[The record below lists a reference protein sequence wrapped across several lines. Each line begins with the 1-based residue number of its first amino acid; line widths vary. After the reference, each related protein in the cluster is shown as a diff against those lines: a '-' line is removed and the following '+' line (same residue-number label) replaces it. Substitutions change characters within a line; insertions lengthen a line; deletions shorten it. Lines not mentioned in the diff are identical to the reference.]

1 MEDLM
6 ENIMDDDLIKRCS
19 NIVRGLS
26 MDAVQEANSGH
37 PGLPMG
43 MADAAVALWSN
54 VMKFDPLDPNWCNR
68 DRFVLSAGHGSML
81 LYALLHLS
89 GYDIDIN
96 SIKNF
101 RQLKSITPGH
111 PEFGH
116 TPGVDTTTGPLGQGL
131 ANAVGMAM
139 AERSLAAR
147 FNKPEYNLFDHYTYV
162 IVGDGCLMEGI
173 SHEACSFAGHNRLGR
188 LIVLWDNNSIT
199 IDGSTNI
206 STSDDVLNRFRSYG
220 WHTAEADGHSTKSVI
235 ASIRDSQK
243 NDEKPSLISCRTVI
257 GYGSPNRSG
266 KSKAHGEPLGVDEV
280 RLTKISLGLPD
291 SEKFYIDLEAI
302 SPLQEAAS
310 RGSEL
315 NKKWQIMLSEY
326 EQDYPEDA
334 SELKRSL
341 DNDFSI
347 SFDDVSTDFLEIES
361 IATRAA
367 SGKVLE
373 AIIPSMPNMIGGSA
387 DLTGSNNTF
396 VEGQEVFDPDN
407 FGGSYVNYGVREHA
421 MGSIMNGL
429 SLHGGIIPYGG
440 TFLVFSDY
448 MRPAIRLA
456 AMMGIQVVYVFT
468 HDSIGVGEDGPTHQP
483 VEHLMSLRTIPGLT
497 VIRPADAMETIE
509 AWKVALENTNRPTA
523 LLLTRQKLK
532 VLNNRCYK
540 GLRNTCNVNKGAYVI
555 RDSKKEPEAIIMGSG
570 SEVHIAL
577 EAAAILEGKGMDVR
591 VVSFPSFDLFD
602 RQNEQYKNSILN
614 AEVVRRVAIE
624 AGVSMGW
631 HRFVGNQGRIIAIDR
646 YGASA
651 PAEQVYEMLGLTVSN
666 VVSAVEEMM

>member
-1 MEDLM
+1 M

-199 IDGSTNI
+199 IDGSTDI

-243 NDEKPSLISCRTVI
+243 NDGKPSLISCKTVI

-280 RLTKISLGLPD
+280 RLTKNSLGLPD
-291 SEKFYIDLEAI
+291 SEKFYIDLESI
-302 SPLQEAAS
+302 VPLQEAAS
-310 RGSEL
+310 RGSES
-315 NKKWQIMLSEY
+315 NKKWKIMLSEY

-334 SELKRSL
+334 SELRRSL

-347 SFDDVSTDFLEIES
+347 SFDDVSSGFLEIES

-373 AIIPSMPNMIGGSA
+373 AIVPSMPNMIGGSA

-497 VIRPADAMETIE
+497 VIRPADAMETKE
-509 AWKVALENTNRPTA
+509 AWKVALENANGPTA

-532 VLNNRCYK
+532 VLNSKCYK
-540 GLRNTCNVNKGAYVI
+540 GLQNTYDVNKGAYVI
-555 RDSKKEPEAIIMGSG
+555 RDSKEDPEVIIMGSG

-577 EAAAILEGKGMDVR
+577 EAATILEGKGIDVR

-602 RQNEQYKNSILN
+602 KQNEQYKNSVLN
-614 AEVVRRVAIE
+614 AEAVRRVAIE

-631 HRFVGNQGRIIAIDR
+631 HRFVGDQGRIIAIDR

-651 PAEQVYEMLGLTVSN
+651 PAEQVYEMLGLTVTN
-666 VVSAVEEMM
+666 VVSTVEEMM

>member
-1 MEDLM
+1 M

-334 SELKRSL
+334 SELRRSL

-347 SFDDVSTDFLEIES
+347 SFDDVSSGFLEIES

-373 AIIPSMPNMIGGSA
+373 AIVPSMPNMIGGSA

>member
-1 MEDLM
+1 M
-6 ENIMDDDLIKRCS
+6 ENNIDDNLLKRCA

-54 VMKFDPLDPNWCNR
+54 VISFDPLDPNWYNR

-101 RQLKSITPGH
+101 RQLNSITPGH

-116 TPGVDTTTGPLGQGL
+116 TPGVDTTSGPLGQGL

-139 AERSLAAR
+139 AERWLAAR

-162 IVGDGCLMEGI
+162 IAGDGCLMEGI

-199 IDGSTNI
+199 IDGSTDI

-243 NDEKPSLISCRTVI
+243 NDGKPSLISCKTVI

-280 RLTKISLGLPD
+280 RLTKNSLGLPD
-291 SEKFYIDLEAI
+291 SEKFYIDLESI
-302 SPLQEAAS
+302 VPLQEAAS
-310 RGSEL
+310 RGSES
-315 NKKWQIMLSEY
+315 NKKWKIMLSEY

-334 SELKRSL
+334 SELRRSL

-347 SFDDVSTDFLEIES
+347 SFDDVSSGFLEIES

-373 AIIPSMPNMIGGSA
+373 AIVPSMPNMIGGSA

-651 PAEQVYEMLGLTVSN
+651 PAEQVYEMLGLTVTN
-666 VVSAVEEMM
+666 VVSTVEEMM

>member
-1 MEDLM
+1 M

>member
-1 MEDLM
+1 M
-6 ENIMDDDLIKRCS
+6 ENNIDDNLLKRCA

-54 VMKFDPLDPNWCNR
+54 VISFDPLDPNWYNR

-101 RQLKSITPGH
+101 RQLNSITPGH

-116 TPGVDTTTGPLGQGL
+116 TPGVDTTSGPLGQGL

-139 AERSLAAR
+139 AERWLAAR

-162 IVGDGCLMEGI
+162 IAGDGCLMEGI

-199 IDGSTNI
+199 IDGSTDI

-280 RLTKISLGLPD
+280 RLTKNSLGLPD
-291 SEKFYIDLEAI
+291 SEKFYIDLESI
-302 SPLQEAAS
+302 VPLQEAAS
-310 RGSEL
+310 RGSES
-315 NKKWQIMLSEY
+315 NKKWKIMLSEY

-334 SELKRSL
+334 SELRRSL

-347 SFDDVSTDFLEIES
+347 SFDDVSSGFLEIES

-373 AIIPSMPNMIGGSA
+373 AIVPSMPNMIGGSA

-497 VIRPADAMETIE
+497 VIRPADAMETKE
-509 AWKVALENTNRPTA
+509 AWKVALENANGPTA

-532 VLNNRCYK
+532 VLNSKCYK
-540 GLRNTCNVNKGAYVI
+540 GLQNTYDVNKGAYVI
-555 RDSKKEPEAIIMGSG
+555 RDSKEDPEVIIMGSG

-577 EAAAILEGKGMDVR
+577 EAATILEGKGIDVR

-602 RQNEQYKNSILN
+602 KQNEQYKNSVLN
-614 AEVVRRVAIE
+614 AEAVRRVAIE

-631 HRFVGNQGRIIAIDR
+631 HRFVGDQGRIIAIDR

-651 PAEQVYEMLGLTVSN
+651 PAEQVYEMLGLTVTN
-666 VVSAVEEMM
+666 VVSTVEEMM

>member
-1 MEDLM
+1 
-6 ENIMDDDLIKRCS
+6 MDDDLIKRCS

-497 VIRPADAMETIE
+497 VIRPADAMETKE
-509 AWKVALENTNRPTA
+509 AWKVALENANGPTA

-532 VLNNRCYK
+532 VLNSKCYK
-540 GLRNTCNVNKGAYVI
+540 GLQNTYDVNKGAYVI
-555 RDSKKEPEAIIMGSG
+555 RDSKEDPEVIIMGSG

-577 EAAAILEGKGMDVR
+577 EAATILEGKGIDVR

-602 RQNEQYKNSILN
+602 KQNEQYKNSVLN
-614 AEVVRRVAIE
+614 AEAVRRVAIE

-631 HRFVGNQGRIIAIDR
+631 HRFVGDQGRIIAIDR

-651 PAEQVYEMLGLTVSN
+651 PAEQVYEMLGLTVTN
-666 VVSAVEEMM
+666 VVSTVEEMM

>member
-1 MEDLM
+1 M
-6 ENIMDDDLIKRCS
+6 ENNIDDNLMKRCA

-54 VMKFDPLDPNWCNR
+54 VMSFDPLDPNWYNR

-139 AERSLAAR
+139 AERWLAAR

-162 IVGDGCLMEGI
+162 IAGDGCLMEGI

-199 IDGSTNI
+199 IDGSTDI

-243 NDEKPSLISCRTVI
+243 NDGKPSLISCKTVI

-266 KSKAHGEPLGVDEV
+266 KSKAHGEPLGVEEV
-280 RLTKISLGLPD
+280 RLTKNSLGLPD
-291 SEKFYIDLEAI
+291 SEKFYIDLESI
-302 SPLQEAAS
+302 VPLQEAAS
-310 RGSEL
+310 RGSES
-315 NKKWQIMLSEY
+315 NKKWKIMLSEY

-334 SELKRSL
+334 SELRRSL
-341 DNDFSI
+341 DNDFLI
-347 SFDDVSTDFLEIES
+347 SFDDVSSGFLEIES

-373 AIIPSMPNMIGGSA
+373 AIVPSMPNMIGGSA

-497 VIRPADAMETIE
+497 VIRPADAMETKE
-509 AWKVALENTNRPTA
+509 AWKVALENTNGPTA

-532 VLNNRCYK
+532 VLNSKCYK
-540 GLRNTCNVNKGAYVI
+540 GLQNTYDVNKGAYVI
-555 RDSKKEPEAIIMGSG
+555 RDSKEDPEVIIMGSG

-577 EAAAILEGKGMDVR
+577 EAATILEGKGIDVR

-602 RQNEQYKNSILN
+602 KQNEQYKNSVLN
-614 AEVVRRVAIE
+614 AEAVRRVAIE

-631 HRFVGNQGRIIAIDR
+631 HRFVGDQGRIIAIDR

-651 PAEQVYEMLGLTVSN
+651 PAEQVYEMLGLTVTN
-666 VVSAVEEMM
+666 VVSTVEEMM

>member
-1 MEDLM
+1 M
-6 ENIMDDDLIKRCS
+6 ENNIDDNLMKRCA

-54 VMKFDPLDPNWCNR
+54 VMSFDPLDPNWYNR

-139 AERSLAAR
+139 AERWLAAR

-162 IVGDGCLMEGI
+162 IAGDGCLMEGI

-199 IDGSTNI
+199 IDGSTDI

-243 NDEKPSLISCRTVI
+243 NDGKPSLISCKTVI

-266 KSKAHGEPLGVDEV
+266 KSKAHGEPLGVEEV
-280 RLTKISLGLPD
+280 RLTKNSLGLPD
-291 SEKFYIDLEAI
+291 SEKFYIDLESI
-302 SPLQEAAS
+302 VPLQEAAS
-310 RGSEL
+310 RGSES
-315 NKKWQIMLSEY
+315 NKKWKIMLSEY

-334 SELKRSL
+334 SELRRSL

-347 SFDDVSTDFLEIES
+347 SFDDVSSGFLEIES

-373 AIIPSMPNMIGGSA
+373 AIVPSMPNMIGGSA

-497 VIRPADAMETIE
+497 VIRPADAMETKE
-509 AWKVALENTNRPTA
+509 AWKVALENTNGPTA

-532 VLNNRCYK
+532 VLNSKCYK
-540 GLRNTCNVNKGAYVI
+540 GLQNTYDVNKGAYVI
-555 RDSKKEPEAIIMGSG
+555 RDSKEDPEVIIMGSG

-577 EAAAILEGKGMDVR
+577 EAATILEGKGIDVR

-602 RQNEQYKNSILN
+602 KQNEQYKNSVLN
-614 AEVVRRVAIE
+614 AEAVRRVAIE

-631 HRFVGNQGRIIAIDR
+631 HRFVGDQGRIIAIDR

-651 PAEQVYEMLGLTVSN
+651 PAEQVYEMLGLTVTN
-666 VVSAVEEMM
+666 VVSTVEEMM

>member
-1 MEDLM
+1 M

-243 NDEKPSLISCRTVI
+243 NDGKPSLISCKTVI

-280 RLTKISLGLPD
+280 RLTKNSLGLPD
-291 SEKFYIDLEAI
+291 SEKFYIDLESI
-302 SPLQEAAS
+302 VPLQEAAS
-310 RGSEL
+310 RGSES
-315 NKKWQIMLSEY
+315 NKKWKIMLSEY

-334 SELKRSL
+334 SELRRSL

-347 SFDDVSTDFLEIES
+347 SFDDVSSGFLEIES

-373 AIIPSMPNMIGGSA
+373 AIVPSMPNMIGGSA

-497 VIRPADAMETIE
+497 VIRPADAMETKE
-509 AWKVALENTNRPTA
+509 AWKVALENANGPTA

-532 VLNNRCYK
+532 VLNSKCYK
-540 GLRNTCNVNKGAYVI
+540 GLQNTYDVNKGAYVI
-555 RDSKKEPEAIIMGSG
+555 RDSKEDPEVIIMGSG

-577 EAAAILEGKGMDVR
+577 EAATILEGKGIDVR

-602 RQNEQYKNSILN
+602 KQNEQYKNSVLN
-614 AEVVRRVAIE
+614 AEAVRRVAIE

-631 HRFVGNQGRIIAIDR
+631 HRFVGDQGRIIAIDR

-651 PAEQVYEMLGLTVSN
+651 PAEQVYEMLGLTVTN
-666 VVSAVEEMM
+666 VVSTVEEMM

>member
-1 MEDLM
+1 M
-6 ENIMDDDLIKRCS
+6 ENNIDDNLLKRCA

-54 VMKFDPLDPNWCNR
+54 VISFDPLDPNWYNR

-101 RQLKSITPGH
+101 RQLNSITPGH

-116 TPGVDTTTGPLGQGL
+116 TPGVDTTSGPLGQGL

-139 AERSLAAR
+139 AERWLAAR

-162 IVGDGCLMEGI
+162 IAGDGCLMEGI

-199 IDGSTNI
+199 IDGSTDI

-243 NDEKPSLISCRTVI
+243 NDGKPSLISCKTVI

-280 RLTKISLGLPD
+280 RLTKNSLGLPD
-291 SEKFYIDLEAI
+291 SEKFYIDLESI
-302 SPLQEAAS
+302 VPLQEAAS
-310 RGSEL
+310 RGSES
-315 NKKWQIMLSEY
+315 NKKWKIMLSEY

-334 SELKRSL
+334 SELRRSL

-347 SFDDVSTDFLEIES
+347 SFDDVSSGFLEIES

-373 AIIPSMPNMIGGSA
+373 AIVPSMPNMIGGSA

-497 VIRPADAMETIE
+497 VIRPADAMETKE
-509 AWKVALENTNRPTA
+509 AWKVALENANGPTA

-532 VLNNRCYK
+532 VLNSKCYK
-540 GLRNTCNVNKGAYVI
+540 GLQNTYDVNKGAYVI
-555 RDSKKEPEAIIMGSG
+555 RDSKEDPEVIIMGSG

-577 EAAAILEGKGMDVR
+577 EAATILEGKGIDVR

-602 RQNEQYKNSILN
+602 KQNEQYKNSVLN
-614 AEVVRRVAIE
+614 AEAVRRVAIE

-631 HRFVGNQGRIIAIDR
+631 HRFVGDQGRIIAIDR

-651 PAEQVYEMLGLTVSN
+651 PAEQVYEMLGLTVTN
-666 VVSAVEEMM
+666 VVSTVEEMM